1 MIDEWGQ
8 ITFAVFCF
16 QKKKRVRQREK
27 QSVPG
32 RGDRKGGNTKSGAG
46 ACRAAAETETLLNLL
61 RVDARGRFSGTT
73 FSSELARHGGHCLRS
88 LHRAFARGV
97 PTAAAT
103 SPDLK
108 AAAPSRASARAM
120 SATPPP
126 AAASAI
132 PTTAH
137 AAAAANARHS
147 DDGTPDDDQ
156 RAALAAPLGGAGG
169 PMQQLMEEAA
179 ILASSAEIGGT
190 PAHRRKSDV
199 AMLLV
204 CCLLARLS
212 TEAIL

>member
-1 MIDEWGQ
+1 M
-8 ITFAVFCF
+8 
-16 QKKKRVRQREK
+16 
-27 QSVPG
+27 PG

-46 ACRAAAETETLLNLL
+46 ACRAAAEIVVETLLNLL
-61 RVDARGRFSGTT
+61 RAGARGRFSGTT
-73 FSSELARHGGHCLRS
+73 FSSELARHAGHGLRS
-88 LHRAFARGV
+88 LYRAFARGV
-97 PTAAAT
+97 RTAAAT
-103 SPDLK
+103 SPDLE

-120 SATPPP
+120 S

-156 RAALAAPLGGAGG
+156 RAAVAAPLGGAGG

-204 CCLLARLS
+204 SCLLARLS

>member
-1 MIDEWGQ
+1 M
-8 ITFAVFCF
+8 
-16 QKKKRVRQREK
+16 
-27 QSVPG
+27 PG

-73 FSSELARHGGHCLRS
+73 FSSELARHAGHCLRS

-103 SPDLK
+103 SPDLE

-120 SATPPP
+120 SAAPPP
-126 AAASAI
+126 SAI

-137 AAAAANARHS
+137 AAAAANARRS